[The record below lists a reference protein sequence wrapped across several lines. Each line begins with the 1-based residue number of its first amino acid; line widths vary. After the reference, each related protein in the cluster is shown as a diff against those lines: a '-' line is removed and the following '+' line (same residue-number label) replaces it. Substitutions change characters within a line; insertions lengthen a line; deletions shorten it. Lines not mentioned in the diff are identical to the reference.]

1 MVKEKEIIFLNELF
15 KLVYNYKKKIL
26 FKIRF
31 IKFLF
36 FFCISEVLIIFFFFG
51 YVYIIFKNV
60 IKINKC
66 YR

>member
-51 YVYIIFKNV
+51 YVYILYM
-60 IKINKC
+60 KC
-66 YR
+66 ILFV

>member
-36 FFCISEVLIIFFFFG
+36 FFCISEVLVIFFFLDMFIL
-51 YVYIIFKNV
+51 YL
-60 IKINKC
+60 
-66 YR
+66 RM

>member
-1 MVKEKEIIFLNELF
+1 MVKEKEIVFLNELF

-36 FFCISEVLIIFFFFG
+36 FFCISEVLIICFFFG
-51 YVYIIFKNV
+51 YVYILYM
-60 IKINKC
+60 KC
-66 YR
+66 ILFV

>member
-51 YVYIIFKNV
+51 YVYILYM
-60 IKINKC
+60 KC
-66 YR
+66 ICILFV

>member
-1 MVKEKEIIFLNELF
+1 MVKEKEIVFLNELF

-51 YVYIIFKNV
+51 YVYILYM
-60 IKINKC
+60 KC
-66 YR
+66 ILFV